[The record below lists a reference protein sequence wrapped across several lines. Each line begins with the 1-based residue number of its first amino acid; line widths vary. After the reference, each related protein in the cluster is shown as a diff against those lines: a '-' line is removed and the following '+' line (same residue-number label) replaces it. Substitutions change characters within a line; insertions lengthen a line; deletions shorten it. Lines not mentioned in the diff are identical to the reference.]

1 MPSATISN
9 LGFSS
14 QFAPQIKR
22 ATATLSDGSVVMMVP
37 DTNIAAFAGDDTGA
51 KATVRFYKS
60 DTTRTVWTL
69 NFTWTPAAGVDLS
82 SATLPAVLSMVLDS
96 SNNIHLAFTTITNE
110 LCYIPFTFGSGTWT
124 GGSRQVIQST
134 NAVTRR
140 HRAIDIDVTST
151 NRPAIIVYESKAS
164 AGPSAWTRVYIR
176 NDDGT
181 TWRKAH
187 EYDHAS
193 GAGGN
198 INIYDGSEDV
208 SISWNSAGIT
218 SNVGQLLI
226 YYTRVGFF
234 YDHGDTIAELQY
246 NVNTGTDNSATV
258 LGTWPKFNQDIAA
271 GTRRAWLFKTTSNL
285 WQVAMVM
292 GSANPVFVAG
302 RLTHGAYSAP
312 GMDRTTVNVAYQT
325 VDLNGVPRRITPM
338 QPQINYTVNKMN
350 TVGCVYADNRVMFG
364 YITANSNLNGVT
376 QFGASAT
383 VFRYPDAS
391 NYSANYID
399 TQMRPLDNNF
409 SYGELP
415 IGVYGGGNNRNQA
428 GDLKFNFMVLYGYT
442 GNTASSARRN
452 IMRAVIDTFY
462 DPPTNVA
469 PALSVNNDA
478 PTLQARVQNTALY
491 PNIRGKVEFNL
502 ARDSGFSTD
511 LRSIIE
517 PDANYRYLGSTTSAV
532 PPPVNISLALS
543 GVGSQKL
550 YSGTWYMRSRVVSDL
565 GQASSWSSTTQ
576 FAVSHAPSALTR
588 SPNAGSLITFGS
600 SGNITFTWQM
610 SDTEPT
616 DVQSAYRLLVQRLD
630 TGTSVVD
637 TGKIISTVNS
647 ATSTLSN
654 TLLDVPLQ
662 WSVSLWDSD
671 DVQGPFSNPVP
682 FTVSQP
688 PTVRVTTP
696 TDGATVTSAAPAVG
710 WSTTFSGS
718 RTQKAYKVSTIV
730 ANTLSLFA
738 GTVSSAWANT
748 ADGEVWTFD
757 GGSNTDYSEASGVGV
772 MSLGSVNVARKM
784 ILAATNVL
792 NSTQHALM
800 NISVLATGAPIQMG
814 LISRYVDAS
823 NYHRAVIEVQTD
835 NSMMLRIVSRVAT
848 VEVNV
853 ASIALTGLT
862 YVANTNYNLL
872 FQTSDTNYY
881 AKAWV
886 SGGNQPGYW
895 QASGTITSLPS
906 PGQRGTYARLNTSN
920 TNTLPVLSRFD
931 LYSSYDGNNP
941 LVTGTSNWI
950 QDTATAYSFAANVLQ
965 NSSYYLVKVDVMDT
979 AGMLGSDAV
988 QVITAWTAPTDG
1000 VSSVTT
1006 DEYGAT
1012 ISWTNSGIDV
1022 TFIAWRV
1029 YRRYMVPAS
1038 VDLDD
1043 ENTRNTWV
1051 LVYETDAVQAN
1062 YSYKDYLT
1070 PNNKATDYVIVQVA
1084 DRFGSVVESPVSA
1097 FSTVTVVGNRYYF
1110 IPTVP
1115 VGTIAAYQASN
1126 VTDDSYVDEVES
1138 ETLHVIGRGRQVQVG
1153 DDLGVTGTL
1162 TIQLRG
1168 ANTRVDR
1175 EFLQKLASSKNLG
1188 TWMKNPFGD
1197 VRLVK
1202 FGNIQVKPLSGTG
1215 TTEMSDL
1222 TIPYTE
1228 VISDVPI
1235 TRL

>member
-37 DTNIAAFAGDDTGA
+37 DTNIAAFGGDDTGA
-51 KATVRFYKS
+51 KATIRFYKS

-82 SATLPAVLSMVLDS
+82 SATLSAVVSMVLDS

-246 NVNTGTDNSATV
+246 NVNTGTDGSATV
-258 LGTWPKFNQDIAA
+258 LGTWPAFNQDVAA

-312 GMDRTTVNVAYQT
+312 GMDRTTVNIAYQT
-325 VDLNGVPRRITPM
+325 TDLNGVPRRITPM
-338 QPQINYTVNKMN
+338 QPQINYSVNKMN

-364 YITANSNLNGVT
+364 YITSNSNLNGTT

-399 TQMRPLDNNF
+399 TQMRPLDNNY

-442 GNTASSARRN
+442 GNTASTARRN
-452 IMRAVIDTFY
+452 LMRAVIDTFY

-491 PNIRGKVEFNL
+491 PNIRGKIEFNL

-511 LRSIIE
+511 LRSIVE

-532 PPPVNISLALS
+532 PPPVSISLILS
-543 GVGSQKL
+543 GIGSQKL
-550 YSGTWYMRSRVVSDL
+550 YSGTWYMRSRVASDL
-565 GQASSWSSTTQ
+565 GQVSSWSVTTQ
-576 FAVSHAPSALTR
+576 FAVAHAPSVLTR
-588 SPNAGSLITFGS
+588 SPNSGDLIAFGS
-600 SGNITFTWQM
+600 GGSVTFTWQM

-637 TGKIISTVNS
+637 TGKVVSTVNS
-647 ATSTLSN
+647 ASSVLSG
-654 TLLDVPLQ
+654 TLLDIPLQ

-671 DVQGPFSNPVP
+671 DVQGPFSNSVP

-710 WSTTFSGS
+710 WSSTFLGS
-718 RTQKAYKVSTIV
+718 RTQKAYRVSAIV
-730 ANTLSLFA
+730 AAALDTMTRSASNGWASTTDGKLYTVV
-738 GTVSSAWANT
+738 GTAS
-748 ADGEVWTFD
+748 
-757 GGSNTDYSEASGVGV
+757 DYSVNGT
-772 MSLGSVNVARKM
+772 LG
-784 ILAATNVL
+784 IHTHTATNVKHFSL
-792 NSTQHALM
+792 LPASYSNVDQEIEISTVAL
-800 NISVLATGAPIQMG
+800 STGSGAQRAG
-814 LISRYVDAS
+814 LVARYVDSS
-823 NYHRAVIEVQTD
+823 NYFVTDVQFNPD
-835 NSMMLRIVSRVAT
+835 NSMGIRIMSVITGVETNIAT
-848 VEVNV
+848 LNGI
-853 ASIALTGLT
+853 SGFT
-862 YVANTNYNLL
+862 YVAGVRYKLRFYISGTVIK
-872 FQTSDTNYY
+872 
-881 AKAWV
+881 AKVWL
-886 SGGNQPGYW
+886 
-895 QASGTITSLPS
+895 ASGQQPAYWHAEGVSSLLS
-906 PGQRGTYARLNTSN
+906 SAGKIGAYSRIDAGTT
-920 TNTLPVLSRFD
+920 TTLPTNATFD
-931 LYSSYDGNNP
+931 NYSVVDSNSPAVVGN
-941 LVTGTSNWI
+941 SNWI
-950 QDTATAYSFAANVLQ
+950 QSTATSYTFPANVLL
-965 NSSYYLVKVDVMDT
+965 NSSYYNIKVEVQDT
-979 AGMLGSDAV
+979 AGMLGEDISQIV
-988 QVITAWTAPTDG
+988 TVWTAPTDG
-1000 VSSVTT
+1000 VSSVVT

-1029 YRRYMVPAS
+1029 YRRYMVSAS

-1043 ENTRNTWV
+1043 DNTRNTWV
-1051 LVYETDAVQAN
+1051 LIYETDVVQSN
-1062 YSYKDYLT
+1062 YSYKDYLV

-1084 DRFGSVVESPVSA
+1084 DRFGSVVESPISS
-1097 FSTVTVVGNRYYF
+1097 FSTVTVVGSRYYF
-1110 IPTVP
+1110 IPTIP
-1115 VGTIAAYQASN
+1115 VGTIAAYQAGN

-1168 ANTRVDR
+1168 TSTRIDR